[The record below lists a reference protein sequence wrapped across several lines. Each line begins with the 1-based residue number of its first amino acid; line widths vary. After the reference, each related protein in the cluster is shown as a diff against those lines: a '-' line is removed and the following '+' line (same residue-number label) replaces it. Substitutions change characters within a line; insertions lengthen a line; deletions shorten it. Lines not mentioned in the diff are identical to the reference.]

1 MNRQMNAVTAVRAN
15 RRLTKVL
22 AATTVVAMSL
32 LGFIGIQVAG
42 QGVAAAAAPVSVTT
56 CSGDSTVPGSLPY
69 VVANASSGD
78 SINFSVICDSS
89 SPITVTTPMDITQD
103 LTIIG
108 SGVADTV
115 VSGGDAVGIFTVT
128 NGAIVS
134 ISDMTLE
141 HGSALNGGAIDLAD
155 GDAGALTVSNSAF
168 VANSAGA
175 DGGAIDAGDNA
186 GTATLTVTGS
196 TFTGNTGADEG
207 GAIDNADYGGTSSA
221 TVTGSTFSGNSVA
234 NYDGGAIANGDDDG
248 FGTLVVSTSTFS
260 DNSSGTDPIPGQDAG
275 ASAIN
280 NGWWSTVGVATTT
293 ITGSTFSN
301 NNALGTNGAGSTI
314 SNGSESGA
322 TTSIGTSILSGAT
335 GGRGECNSAAQPTDL
350 SYNISD
356 DASCGFTAT
365 GSVNSSSTLVA
376 SLGALANNG
385 GPTDTILPSVPSPV
399 IGAIPETTIVNSTLA
414 CPTTDQRGATSSG
427 ACTIGSVQLPWTTP
441 DAPTSV
447 SAIAVDTSASVSFT
461 APAFD
466 GGSPITGY
474 TVTAL
479 DSTTPGNGG
488 QTAPGGSSPIDV
500 TGLTNGDSYTFTVVA
515 TNINGDSSPGGPS
528 SAVVPKASQ
537 TITFTT
543 TAPTGVVVGS
553 SGYTPAATA
562 SSSLTVAITLDGTSS
577 GCSLSGGVVSF
588 TAVGT
593 CVIDANQV
601 GNANYTAAPQVQQSI
616 IVAAVTPIPTPTPPA
631 STTGYRLVTA
641 AGQVSCFGGA
651 TCLGD
656 LSGLHLN
663 KPIVGIVATATGKGY
678 WLVATDGGIF
688 AIGDAVFYGSTGAL
702 ALNKPIVGMAA
713 TSAGMGY
720 WLVASDGGIFAF
732 GDAVFY
738 GSMGA
743 NHLNKPIVG
752 MTPTA
757 DGKGYWLVASDGGI
771 FAIGDAAFFGSTG
784 ALKLNKPIVGMAA
797 TSTGLGYWLV
807 ASDGGVFA
815 FGDAVFYGSTGSL
828 ALNKPIVGM
837 SATADGKGY
846 WMVATD
852 GGIFNFGDATFLG
865 SNGGQSQSSPTI
877 GIAAS

>member
-1 MNRQMNAVTAVRAN
+1 MNRQINAVTNVRAN

-56 CSGDSTVPGSLPY
+56 CSGDSAVPGSLPY

-89 SPITVTTPMDITQD
+89 SPITVTAPMDITQD

-108 SGVADTV
+108 SGVANTV

-175 DGGAIDAGDNA
+175 DGGAIDAGDNS

-543 TAPTGVVVGS
+543 TAPTGIVVGS

-616 IVAAVTPIPTPTPPA
+616 IVAAVTPTPTPIPTPTPPA

-641 AGQVSCFGGA
+641 AGQVTCFGGA

-713 TSAGMGY
+713 TSTGMGY
-720 WLVASDGGIFAF
+720 WLVASDGGI
-732 GDAVFY
+732 
-738 GSMGA
+738 
-743 NHLNKPIVG
+743 
-752 MTPTA
+752 
-757 DGKGYWLVASDGGI
+757 
-771 FAIGDAAFFGSTG
+771 
-784 ALKLNKPIVGMAA
+784 
-797 TSTGLGYWLV
+797 
-807 ASDGGVFA
+807 FA

-865 SNGGQSQSSPTI
+865 SNGGQSQNSPTI
-877 GIAAS
+877 GIATS